1 MAYDLRK
8 LTIFG
13 AVGFLLATSIILSV
27 QLYTPFMPIVTEGG
41 KGPAS
46 QSQEPSSQSQGPTS
60 QSEAKSLLVIKVKDA
75 PAMLKALFLKIDGVR
90 VHRGGKGEGEGPWMN
105 VTVVATEPFDL
116 LTLRDVATVLAA
128 EELPVGNY
136 TEIRLHVV
144 SANATIDGEKVPLK
158 IRPETGWLMVKI
170 HFTLEEQ
177 GVTTILIDIDVNE
190 EPIIHAKI
198 LTPVVKA
205 TVEKI
210 GASMPVQNHYRWAN
224 NDDAESPT
232 WKADQDSPI
241 TGVALTGAV
250 LRMRLSIKNVGFS
263 IWSGVQLKL
272 QYNTSLT
279 GDWRDVDAQ
288 GGAGIWRY
296 SNGLGTDKAIVKKLF
311 LTGSSVNETFVE
323 SSPTA
328 TIIKIPIGGQGEW
341 DICIVSNG
349 AVAGKTY
356 YFRFVLSDGTPLNAY
371 EKYPTLTTAT

>member
-13 AVGFLLATSIILSV
+13 AVGFLLATSIILAM
-27 QLYTPFMPIVTEGG
+27 QLSMPFMPIATEGG

-75 PAMLKALFLKIDGVR
+75 PAMLKELFLQIDGVR
-90 VHRGGKGEGEGPWMN
+90 VHREGKGEEEGPWMN
-105 VTVVATEPFDL
+105 VTVVASSPFDL
-116 LTLRDVATVLAA
+116 MKLRDVATVLAA
-128 EELPVGNY
+128 SELPAGNY

-144 SANATIDGEKVPLK
+144 DAYATINGTSGIPLK

-170 HFTLEEQ
+170 HFTLNYP
-177 GVTTILIDIDVNE
+177 VTTILIDIDVNE

-205 TVEKI
+205 TVEM
-210 GASMPVQNHYRWAN
+210 MPVQNHYRWAN

-296 SNGLGTDKAIVKKLF
+296 FNGLGTDKAIVKKLF

-371 EKYPTLTTAT
+371 EKYPTLTVTG